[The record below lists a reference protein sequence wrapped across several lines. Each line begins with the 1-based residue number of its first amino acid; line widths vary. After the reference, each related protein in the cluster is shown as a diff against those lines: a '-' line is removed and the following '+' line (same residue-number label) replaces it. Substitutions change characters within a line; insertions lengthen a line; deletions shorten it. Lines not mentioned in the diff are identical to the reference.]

1 LTSFKNDFDYLIEMK
16 NELINHL
23 QNITHDLM
31 PKVDRISLGT
41 GGIYLN
47 SILANLRGIEIV
59 LEHGLIECGA
69 TIAASLWEKC
79 ITIIYILNNPIA
91 RSIEQSSH
99 QGFKKTPW
107 AIRQMVKDIVNNEE
121 LPSSRNK
128 DIEEQLLYFQY
139 SYLCAIKHGNPYTIA
154 YLNRIKGENTKCFN
168 LKPEIVEDDKGLVAW
183 IFGISITSSV
193 DALVAFSKIFCGL
206 GRLKQLENFKDK
218 IASKIMSETN
228 NRKFKFP
235 TIIQI
240 KSNDFTPE
248 YLDYLKKLND
258 LYLKNH

>member
-1 LTSFKNDFDYLIEMK
+1 MTSFKKDFDYLIEMK

-79 ITIIYILNNPIA
+79 ITIIYILKNPIA
-91 RSIEQSSH
+91 RSKEQSSH

-107 AIRQMVKDIVNNEE
+107 AIRQMVEDIVNNEE
-121 LPSSRNK
+121 LPPSRNK

-168 LKPEIVEDDKGLVAW
+168 LNPEINEEDKGLVAW

-193 DALVAFSKIFCGL
+193 DALVEFSKIFCEQE
-206 GRLKQLENFKDK
+206 RFHQLKNLKDQF
-218 IASKIMSETN
+218 ASKLMSETD

-235 TIIQI
+235 RIILSKQ
-240 KSNDFTPE
+240 SDFTPE
-248 YLDYLKKLND
+248 YLDYLKKLN
-258 LYLKNH
+258 KMFIES